1 MIRFIRTWG
10 SRSIRNRRS
19 VDDRVQA
26 DPSLLSGYSRILAWV
41 EDVYPQRLA
50 SPPVSADGEILN
62 SSGDLALPIAMPL
75 RDWLFADASLDS
87 IVSLASV
94 DLDDRSVSIG
104 TRIREAGW
112 SVTGSILDAER
123 DSGR

>member
-1 MIRFIRTWG
+1 
-10 SRSIRNRRS
+10 
-19 VDDRVQA
+19 
-26 DPSLLSGYSRILAWV
+26 
-41 EDVYPQRLA
+41 
-50 SPPVSADGEILN
+50 VSADGEILN

-75 RDWLFADASLDS
+75 RNWLFADASLDS